1 MKKIVIDL
9 FLQYGNKY
17 SFKEIKEIVEEQ
29 QFEILYD
36 ALQYFEGMED

>member
-17 SFKEIKEIVEEQ
+17 SFEEIKEITEEQ
-29 QFEILYD
+29 QFETLYD
-36 ALQYFEGMED
+36 AIQYFEGMEE

>member
-17 SFKEIKEIVEEQ
+17 SSEEIKEISEEQ
-29 QFEILYD
+29 QFETLYD
-36 ALQYFEGMED
+36 AIQYFEGMEE

>member
-9 FLQYGNKY
+9 FLQYGKKY
-17 SFKEIKEIVEEQ
+17 SFEEIKEIAEEQ

-36 ALQYFEGMED
+36 AIQYFEGIED

>member
-17 SFKEIKEIVEEQ
+17 SFEEIKEITEKQ
-29 QFEILYD
+29 QFETLYD
-36 ALQYFEGMED
+36 AIQYFEGMEE

>member
-17 SFKEIKEIVEEQ
+17 SFEEIKEIIEGQ
-29 QFEILYD
+29 HFETLYD
-36 ALQYFEGMED
+36 AIQYFEGMEE